1 MFCSEV
7 MSLEEVTACVIENI
21 IKADQKTLSQNHLSL
36 SQIQHTLQQITVSIV
51 TYQMKN
57 LTTLKM
63 KSAIV
68 KLIDHC
74 LNRLNSSQLHGPVL
88 KPLKESLASTLIKSL
103 GESDDSQ
110 VQVVQ

>member
-74 LNRLNSSQLHGPVL
+74 LIRLNSSQLHGPVL